1 MPHVKSPLQ
10 HTKALLAIR
19 QTALRNRIGALQSAQ
34 KLGALLGVLL
44 GVTLLIV
51 AGFFQRDALLAIP
64 DATTLPAGFAS
75 RGSLLP
81 GAAALDLAFWI
92 SAFCSAVFSFR
103 IMEFLF
109 RDNAIRSVDDLPL
122 PPLAMFVDRALRGL
136 LEALAMALAPA
147 LFFFP
152 LLLENLWVGLAT
164 QLLCFGGPL
173 LTLGSGLGIQ
183 LFFGGTEFGK
193 RGANTDR
200 RAVDGYG
207 GAGQLF
213 LFAPAAALAASIILV
228 MLLKLS
234 LGELVR
240 LESWNRATSLGVG
253 IGLISV
259 AASLAI
265 GWSHFRRTYHRML
278 AGFREA
284 DFVGFD
290 LPIDYQ
296 TSDFE
301 KARAPEGILPLPA
314 RHAYRR
320 TLLQYG
326 RRFALIRYMY
336 GLLWLLAIIALFQ
349 FEREALP
356 SWAIAGLPCVL
367 LAALANPFVRASQ
380 HGIRA
385 LSSQPG
391 RIEARHEEMASALV
405 VAREVILFLL
415 PFCLVIL
422 VMIGMR
428 LGAWTD
434 ALWIVGVMLLG
445 GAAQVTLA
453 SAVEAS
459 FHPPAALHH
468 VPALLCALCITW
480 ASSQT
485 MWMGLLAAAVLCVAG
500 ILGTFASQKQQSQ
513 HHESKAKPTP

>member
-1 MPHVKSPLQ
+1 MPQAKSSLQ

-19 QTALRNRIGALQSAQ
+19 HRALRNRFGALQAPQ
-34 KLGALLGVLL
+34 KLAVLL
-44 GVTLLIV
+44 GTWLVIALLLV
-51 AGFFQRDALLAIP
+51 AGFFQKSSLLAIP

-75 RGSLLP
+75 RTSLVA

-122 PPLAMFVDRALRGL
+122 PPLAMFVDRAARGL
-136 LEALAMALAPA
+136 FEAFAMGLAPA
-147 LFFFP
+147 LFFAP

-164 QLLCFGGPL
+164 LLLCFGGPL

-193 RGANTDR
+193 RSAVTPQSDR

-213 LFAPAAALAASIILV
+213 LFAPAAALAASVILV

-240 LESWNRATSLGVG
+240 MESWNRATSLGVG
-253 IGLISV
+253 ISLVSV
-259 AASLAI
+259 AISQMI

-301 KARAPEGILPLPA
+301 KPRAAEQFLPEPA

-336 GLLWLLAIIALFQ
+336 GLLWLLSLIALFQ

-367 LAALANPFVRASQ
+367 LAALANPFVRASS

-385 LSSQPG
+385 LPSQPG
-391 RIEARHEEMASALV
+391 RLEARHEELASSLV
-405 VAREVILFLL
+405 VAREVLLFLS
-415 PFCLVIL
+415 PFCLIIL
-422 VMIGMR
+422 AMIGYR
-428 LGAWTD
+428 LNAWAD
-434 ALWIVGVMLLG
+434 ALWIVGTLFCG
-445 GAAQVTLA
+445 GVAQVMLA
-453 SAVEAS
+453 SAVERH
-459 FHPPAALHH
+459 FHPLAVLQH
-468 VPALLCALCITW
+468 VPALLCALFVTW
-480 ASSQT
+480 ASSQAI
-485 MWMGLLAAAVLCVAG
+485 WLGLATALVLSIAGLVATLA
-500 ILGTFASQKQQSQ
+500 SP
-513 HHESKAKPTP
+513 HTPRQNTTT